1 MEEEKK
7 EEKILGVEQVNE
19 VTGIVQ
25 GIIGKIGSLIGG
37 IFGKSGEEKE
47 K

>member
-37 IFGKSGEEKE
+37 IFGKSGK
-47 K
+47 KKN